1 MVNMIINEKLI
12 NNNLHLRSLTLDDC
26 KEQYVYWL
34 NDIEVN
40 KYLETRFTFQNIEM
54 IKSFVAAVNESK
66 DSYLFGI
73 FINEVHIGNIKIGP
87 IHPIYK
93 FADISYFI
101 GDKDCWGKG
110 YTTLAI
116 KLITEFGFN
125 TIGLN
130 RIQAGVHGSNIGS
143 QKVLEKCGY
152 KKEALLRKKIYY
164 GCNEN
169 KVWDDH
175 LYFGILKEEYPP
187 PLII

>member
-1 MVNMIINEKLI
+1 MNYNGIIQEKNIFLR
-12 NNNLHLRSLTLDDC
+12 NLEFADC
-26 KEQYVYWL
+26 TEKYANWL
-34 NDIEVN
+34 NDEEIN
-40 KYLETRFTFQNIEM
+40 KYLETRFTVQSIEI
-54 IKSFVAAVNESK
+54 IKIFVTDINNST

-73 FINEVHIGNIKIGP
+73 FVDTQHIGNIKIGP

-101 GDKDCWGKG
+101 GDKEYWGKG
-110 YTTLAI
+110 YTTIAI

-152 KKEALLRKKIYY
+152 KKEAILRKKIYY
-164 GCNEN
+164 GCNDN

-175 LYFGILKEEYPP
+175 LYFGILKDEFK
-187 PLII
+187 LL